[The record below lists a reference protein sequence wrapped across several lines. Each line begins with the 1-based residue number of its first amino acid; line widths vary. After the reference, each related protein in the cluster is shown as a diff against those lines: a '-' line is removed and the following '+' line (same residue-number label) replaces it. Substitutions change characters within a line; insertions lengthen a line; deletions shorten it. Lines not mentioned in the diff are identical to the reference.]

1 MQHVVQD
8 HWGNAHIDMSEAR
21 MPRLLQGYVICDAC
35 FADDEWD
42 KATHGMIRLTFSGVR
57 PASPAI
63 ARLNL
68 QPGDID
74 QTKHVGEQLAA
85 IMAERQPLQLVTS

>member
-1 MQHVVQD
+1 MQNIVRNR
-8 HWGNAHIDMSEAR
+8 WGMEHIDMSAR

-35 FADDEWD
+35 FANNDWD
-42 KATHGMIRLTFSGVR
+42 KATNGLIRLTFSGVR

-85 IMAERQPLQLVTS
+85 IMAERQPL